1 MGRRIFSWCLI
12 VQLPLFHR
20 FNVYGCE
27 IAECGTLVRF
37 WGSWDECH
45 VGRIYKKVFF
55 SGFYFS
61 LSVWPIGSQ
70 AMEPN
75 GSLLFIHLIAARCL

>member
-1 MGRRIFSWCLI
+1 MMGIQVGRRIFSWCLI

-27 IAECGTLVRF
+27 IAKCGTLVRL

-55 SGFYFS
+55 SGFPYFS
-61 LSVWPIGSQ
+61 L
-70 AMEPN
+70 
-75 GSLLFIHLIAARCL
+75 FCLAYRMTSDGA